1 MSYDT
6 SPEQLDRVYYQWCLW
21 HRPGRA
27 RLFTTSYKYIHR
39 RGETA
44 QQFEA
49 WLFEQGGK
57 VVQENKRRY
66 ITFDNLENY
75 TAFLL
80 TNV

>member
-1 MSYDT
+1 MSYVT
-6 SPEQLDRVYYQWCLW
+6 SPEQLDRAYCHWCVW
-21 HRPGRA
+21 HKPNRA
-27 RLFTTSYKYIHR
+27 RLFTTSYKHIAR
-39 RGETA
+39 RSETA

-57 VVQENKRRY
+57 VVQENKQRY
-66 ITFDNLENY
+66 IKFDNLEHY

>member
-1 MSYDT
+1 MRYNT
-6 SPEQLDRVYYQWCLW
+6 SPELLDRAYCQWCLW
-21 HRPGRA
+21 QGRSRV
-27 RLFTTSYKYIHR
+27 RLFTTSYKHIHR
-39 RGETA
+39 LGETA

-66 ITFDNLENY
+66 IVFDNLEHY